1 MVNRAGLAHP
11 EIADSAAR
19 LYAAQLEGVEKV
31 AESGEIREALR
42 DLIETT
48 RTAQRL
54 GSRLQPSDV
63 KFTCSSLDGLTTS
76 ECTGFVNQFQLGLGW
91 DGAPVVVMGTET
103 AGDPTKA
110 EGLAWD
116 SLQTTLILAGSPT
129 DVIRAL
135 LDDASWWGKMQ
146 ARELL
151 TEPWR
156 PFHVHTNDYY
166 QTQWDAGTSTWE
178 NLAKIVAPDADN
190 WPAILAR
197 RADPGLGDLTY
208 QIERSGLP
216 SKTAAGGKIPQ
227 AVRTDWLEQEV
238 IPALRQTATVLIT
251 HGFGKPWK
259 AWHTGDKRLFTAFLG
274 QAVDLNWRKIAGNS
288 LGHQMVGAHLVIS
301 MRALA
306 EAFQPIRPEYLA
318 EVRRLVRGAVP
329 DLGP

>member
-1 MVNRAGLAHP
+1 MGNRVALDHP
-11 EIADSAAR
+11 EIAQSAAR
-19 LYAAQLEGVEKV
+19 LYTAQLEGVEKV
-31 AESGEIREALR
+31 AESDEVRKALR
-42 DLIETT
+42 DLIESTQA
-48 RTAQRL
+48 AQRL

-63 KFTCSSLDGLTTS
+63 KFTCSSLDSLTTS

-91 DGAPVVVMGTET
+91 DGAPIVVMGTET

-116 SLQTTLILAGSPT
+116 RLQTALILAGSPSN
-129 DVIRAL
+129 VIRAL
-135 LDDASWWGKMQ
+135 LDGSSGWGKMQ
-146 ARELL
+146 AREPL

-156 PFHVHTNDYY
+156 AFHVHTNYYY

-178 NLAKIVAPDADN
+178 NLAKIVAPDADK

-216 SKTAAGGKIPQ
+216 SKTAAGGKIPE

-274 QAVDLNWRKIAGNS
+274 QSVDLNWRKIGGN
-288 LGHQMVGAHLVIS
+288 
-301 MRALA
+301 
-306 EAFQPIRPEYLA
+306 
-318 EVRRLVRGAVP
+318 
-329 DLGP
+329 